1 MPEAPIY
8 TLKGATLSF
17 GTNRLFTNVDL
28 FINRGDKISLVG
40 RNGSGKSTLLKVIA
54 GVIEADNAEI
64 FTQPGIRISYMPQE
78 PDFTGF
84 ATLRDVVKAGLPQT
98 DENLDYKADIL
109 IDKFSIQADAAP
121 GEASGGEKRKAAL
134 ARALISEPDILL
146 LDEPTNHLDM
156 PSIEKLEE
164 IIAAFR
170 GAVIVISHDRMFLGN
185 VSETMF
191 WLDRGTLRRSN
202 RGFKYF
208 DEWQE
213 QVIDQEIIEQ
223 KYLNKKIE
231 EETEWLHKGVTARR
245 RRNMGRLRRLQQLR
259 LERKEQIKRIG
270 SIDLEIAEGDF
281 RSKLVIEAKHIFKSF
296 GSRDI
301 VKDFSVRII
310 KGNKIGIVGPNGAG
324 KTTLIKLLTR
334 RLEPDSGFVRLGK
347 NLEEAYF
354 DQNRITLDPKKTLWQ
369 TLCGKGDHIWV
380 RGQYRHVVAYLKDFL
395 FRPDQA
401 QCPVS
406 ALSGGEKNRL
416 MLAVALAQP
425 SNFLVLD
432 EPTNDLDMD
441 TLDLLQEVL
450 DDYAGTV
457 LLVSHDRDFIDRV
470 VTSVIYMPGDGTV
483 YEHAGSYSDLLA
495 KLSARTAVAPVKKQ
509 PKPET
514 SRPSVPAAP
523 AKTARLSY
531 NQQRLLEVL
540 PSEIEQLE
548 KTISEISQSLSDPD
562 LYAADPDAFNRLS
575 ARLLEL
581 QEQKDSKETQW
592 LELQMLKESFE
603 HSYTLCSAGCKKRL
617 NFSRHKR

>member
-54 GVIEADNAEI
+54 GVIEADTAEN

-146 LDEPTNHLDM
+146 LDAPTNHLDM
-156 PSIEKLEE
+156 PSFEKLEE

-483 YEHAGSYSDLLA
+483 YEHAGSYSALLA

-562 LYAADPDAFNRLS
+562 LYVADPDAFNRLS

-592 LELQMLKESFE
+592 LELQMLKESLE
-603 HSYTLCSAGCKKRL
+603 HS
-617 NFSRHKR
+617 

>member
-354 DQNRITLDPKKTLWQ
+354 DQNRITLDPKKTMWQ
-369 TLCGKGDHIWV
+369 TLWV

-450 DDYAGTV
+450 NDYAGTV

-514 SRPSVPAAP
+514 ARPPLPAAP
-523 AKTARLSY
+523 ARTVRLSY

-540 PSEIEQLE
+540 PAEIEQLE

-575 ARLLEL
+575 ARLPEL

-592 LELQMLKESFE
+592 LELQMLKESLDR
-603 HSYTLCSAGCKKRL
+603 S
-617 NFSRHKR
+617 